1 MAPPLSPFARRL
13 PIAALAMALIGLTA
27 CDSGPKVFPVTGKVI
42 NKGKGSV
49 KDLAGYNVQ
58 FRSTTD
64 PADMPGGA
72 IEEDGSFIVYTYA
85 GVGGKVVP
93 GVKAGTYQVC
103 IQPPPPEGGAQPKL
117 VIPRRYTQF
126 ETANLQ
132 FTINSEPNNI
142 TIEVDRD
149 AP

>member
-1 MAPPLSPFARRL
+1 MARSHFAYARRL
-13 PIAALAMALIGLTA
+13 AFVVLAGSLVALSA
-27 CDSGPKVFPVTGKVI
+27 CDSGPKVYPVTGKVI

-49 KDLAGYNVQ
+49 QELAGYNVQ

-64 PADMPGGA
+64 PGDTPGGA
-72 IEEDGSFIVYTYA
+72 IGEDGSFTLYTYT

-93 GVKAGTYQVC
+93 GVKAGTYQAC

-126 ETANLQ
+126 DTANLQ
-132 FTINSEPNNI
+132 FTINRGPNDI

>member
-1 MAPPLSPFARRL
+1 MAPPLFPFARRL
-13 PIAALAMALIGLTA
+13 PIAALATALIGFTA
-27 CDSGPKVFPVTGKVI
+27 CDSGPRVYPVTGKVI

-64 PADMPGGA
+64 PADTPGGA
-72 IEEDGSFIVYTYA
+72 IGEDGTFTLYTYT

-93 GVKAGTYQVC
+93 GVKAGTYQAC

-117 VIPRRYTQF
+117 VIPWRYTQF

-132 FTINSEPNNI
+132 FTINPGPNEI

>member
-1 MAPPLSPFARRL
+1 MSRSPRAGTRRALFAL
-13 PIAALAMALIGLTA
+13 LAGSLVALGA
-27 CDSGPKVFPVTGKVI
+27 CDSGPKVYPVTGKVV
-42 NKGKGSV
+42 NQGKGSV

-64 PADMPGGA
+64 PADTPAGA
-72 IEEDGSFIVYTYA
+72 IEEDGSFTIYTYS

-93 GVKAGTYQVC
+93 GAKAGTYQAC

-132 FTINSEPNNI
+132 FTVKPGPNEI

>member
-1 MAPPLSPFARRL
+1 MAHCDRPRRL
-13 PIAALAMALIGLTA
+13 LFVLLAGTVLTLSA
-27 CDSGPKVFPVTGKVI
+27 CDSGPKVYPVTGKVI

-64 PADMPGGA
+64 PADLPGGA
-72 IEEDGSFIVYTYA
+72 IEEDGSFTIYTYT

-93 GVKAGTYQVC
+93 GVKAGTYQACV
-103 IQPPPPEGGAQPKL
+103 QPPPPEGGAKPKL
-117 VIPRRYTQF
+117 VIPVRYIQF

-132 FTINSEPNNI
+132 FTIKPGPNEI

-149 AP
+149 SP